1 MPVNEESAPDKS
13 VLELGD
19 GLAGI
24 VREARGQLGG
34 EPTLGELLEIIGWAF
49 PDGAETV
56 DGSFATPLRI
66 KVNLKPNKRYAPAA
80 GSRVAELG
88 DAVFTDTTDLLTE
101 VVAGLSRVD
110 QAPVTPERF
119 CAVLLEA
126 LRAGRVPLADVEGGA
141 VARLAIEAPKKSVKL
156 TPGDIVAIPAA
167 AGGHHVAVALTRN
180 RFGTALGLFR
190 GTCRLPR
197 IAAALKAPLPHPV
210 YTDEQPVKTGVWRVI
225 GHDESLLALF
235 PADPE
240 IYHKPRRRPG
250 VDDTGEFGAAE
261 TADGTL
267 RFIDADEARA
277 VGLAEGTYRQ
287 TLLSPLL
294 EKYLDERAA

>member
-1 MPVNEESAPDKS
+1 MRVNDETASDHGA
-13 VLELGD
+13 LELAD
-19 GLAGI
+19 GLARI
-24 VREARGQLGG
+24 ARDASGPLGG
-34 EPTLGELLEIIGWAF
+34 DPTLGELLEIIGWAF
-49 PDGAETV
+49 PEGSDAV
-56 DGSFATPLRI
+56 DGSFATPLRF
-66 KVNLKPNKRYAPAA
+66 KAGLKPNKRYAVATA
-80 GSRVAELG
+80 SRVAELG
-88 DAVFTDTTDLLTE
+88 DAVFTDTTDLLADA
-101 VVAGLSRVD
+101 VAGLAAD

-119 CAVLLEA
+119 SAVLLEA
-126 LRAGRVPLADVEGGA
+126 LRSGRVPLADVEGAA
-141 VARLAIEAPKKSVKL
+141 VARLAIEPPKKSVKL
-156 TPGDIVAIPAA
+156 TPGDILAIPAA
-167 AGGHHVAVALTRN
+167 AGGHHVAVVLIRN

-190 GTCRLPR
+190 GTSRLPR
-197 IAAALKAPLPHPV
+197 TAAALEAPLPHPV
-210 YTDEQPVKTGVWRVI
+210 YTDEQPVKTGVWRLI
-225 GHDESLLALF
+225 GHDESLLARF

-267 RFIDADEARA
+267 RFIDADEAQA